1 MNDHSNFLLIVED
14 DVGLSE
20 LVAEKLEENGFE
32 TVCVHTAAEAI
43 SWLSQNIPS
52 LMILDYSL
60 PDFTGK
66 QLIAELT
73 RNLESLPPFI
83 VATGQGDERVAVEMM
98 KLGARDYI
106 IKDRNFLEMI
116 PVVILRVDREL
127 HNEARL
133 KKAEQELR
141 QRESYLSAIIENHP
155 GLVCMKNNEGRIL
168 MVNNGFASFWGFH
181 EAEEIIGKTA
191 LEVLPRGYAEKLL
204 AAETLVIRKKE
215 PVILEL
221 PIFNK
226 GQTKWFVS
234 YKSPVLNGG
243 GVPIGTV
250 EISIDITQRKEAEE
264 KLKENEKRLLELNS
278 DKDRFMSILA
288 HDLKSPFNCVIG
300 LSEILM
306 EQVENKNLE
315 GIGKYAK
322 TIMESSLQVME
333 LLSNLM
339 EWSRSQTGRM
349 AFNAEST
356 NLDCFIKEILSL
368 FAEMAFQKNINL
380 SAQVEGQFRIDLDR
394 AMIGTVLRNLIT
406 NAIKFTPT
414 GGTVKVSACG
424 NKEGITVKVVDN
436 GIGISKTIQNKLFRI
451 DENYT
456 TPGTNNE
463 QGSGL
468 GLLLCKEFVEK
479 HGGRIWIES
488 EPCRGATFYFS
499 LPFERQCKS
508 L

>member
-1 MNDHSNFLLIVED
+1 MNDHPNTLLIVED
-14 DVGLSE
+14 DIGLSE
-20 LVAEKLEENGFE
+20 LVADKLEDNGFE
-32 TVCVHTAAEAI
+32 TVCVHSAGEAI
-43 SWLSQNIPS
+43 SWLNNHIPL
-52 LMILDYSL
+52 LMVLDYSL

-66 QLIAELT
+66 QLIAELA
-73 RNLESLPPFI
+73 RNLETLPPFI

-127 HNEARL
+127 RNEIRL
-133 KKAEQELR
+133 KKAEQDLR

-155 GLVCMKNNEGRIL
+155 GLVCLKNNEGRIL
-168 MVNNGFASFWGFH
+168 MVNNGFASFWGFNK
-181 EAEEIIGKTA
+181 ADEIIGKTA

-204 AAETLVIRKKE
+204 ATETLVLRKKE
-215 PVILEL
+215 PVFLEL
-221 PIFNK
+221 PIFND
-226 GQTKWFVS
+226 GHTKWFVT
-234 YKSPVLNGG
+234 YKSPVMNGG
-243 GVPIGTV
+243 GSPIGTV

-264 KLKENEKRLLELNS
+264 KIKENEKRLLELNS

-306 EQVENKNLE
+306 EQVESKNLE

-322 TIMESSLQVME
+322 TIMESSQQVME

-349 AFNAEST
+349 AFNPEPT
-356 NLDCFIKEILSL
+356 NLECLINEIRNL
-368 FAEMAFQKNINL
+368 FNEMACQKSINL
-380 SAQVEGQFRIDLDR
+380 SSMVDSLIKINLDR

-406 NAIKFTPT
+406 NAIKFTPY
-414 GGTVKVSACG
+414 GGSVKVSASG
-424 NKEGITVKVVDN
+424 NKEEITVKVADN
-436 GIGISKTIQNKLFRI
+436 GIGIPKSIQKRLFRI

-488 EPCRGATFYFS
+488 EPGMGSTFYFS
-499 LPFERQCKS
+499 LPYERYCTN